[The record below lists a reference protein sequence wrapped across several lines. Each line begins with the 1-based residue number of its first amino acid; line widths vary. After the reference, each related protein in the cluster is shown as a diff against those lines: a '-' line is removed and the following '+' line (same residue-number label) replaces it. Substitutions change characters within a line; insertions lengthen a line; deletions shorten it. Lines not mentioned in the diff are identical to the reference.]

1 MLESCTMTRRYENL
15 ASRIAGDKTSLLR
28 PLPPVRNRTA
38 EVIERITREII
49 SGALAP
55 GARLPTEQ
63 ELVAAMGVSRTV
75 VREAVAALK
84 ADGLVV
90 TRQGSGAYVS
100 SDSTRVPFRI
110 DSVGL
115 GAIDEVIAVMEL
127 RLAVEIEAAGL
138 AAERASP
145 AAIAAIELAH
155 RAFVEA
161 IEQGQAAITEDFNFH
176 LAIAEA
182 TQNERFTE
190 FLRFLGN
197 HLIPRQSV
205 RGAQRSKQEQKDYLS
220 RIAVEHE
227 RIATAIRAQ
236 QPTASRQSMRAHLTT
251 ALGRYR
257 RIARSK
263 AENA

>member
-1 MLESCTMTRRYENL
+1 MTRRYENL
-15 ASRIAGDKTSLLR
+15 ASRAGGDKTSLLR
-28 PLPPVRNRTA
+28 PLPPARNRTS
-38 EVIERITREII
+38 EVIERITREIT
-49 SGALAP
+49 SGALVP

-110 DSVGL
+110 DSVEF

-138 AAERASP
+138 AAERATP
-145 AAIAAIELAH
+145 ATIAAIEASH
-155 RAFVEA
+155 QAFTKA
-161 IEQGQAAITEDFNFH
+161 IEQGHAAIAEDFNFH

-182 TQNERFTE
+182 TRNDRFTE

-205 RGAQRSKQEQKDYLS
+205 RGAQRTKAEQKDYLS

-227 RIATAIRAQ
+227 RIAQAIRSQ
-236 QPTASRQSMRAHLTT
+236 QPGAARQCMRAHLTT

-263 AENA
+263 PSSS